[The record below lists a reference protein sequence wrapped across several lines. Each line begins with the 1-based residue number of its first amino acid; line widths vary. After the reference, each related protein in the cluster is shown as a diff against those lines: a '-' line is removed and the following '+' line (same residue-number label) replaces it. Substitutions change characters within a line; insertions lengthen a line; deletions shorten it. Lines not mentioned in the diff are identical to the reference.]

1 MWADFRQ
8 NLTWEL
14 DFVQVGLVWCRAE
27 TGMGARCCELTRAAR
42 SRRQEALNSERAAA
56 MFAKNPAIHIPEVVH
71 ALSSS
76 RVLTME

>member
-14 DFVQVGLVWCRAE
+14 DFVQVGLVVPC
-27 TGMGARCCELTRAAR
+27 GKARCCELTRAAR